1 MALVNITNLSFG
13 YDNVEIIKNLNF
25 KIEEGDYLCIIGE
38 NGVGKSTLIKVL
50 LGLKKPY
57 GGKIELGD
65 GLKQHETGYLP
76 QQTLVQKDFPA
87 TVREIVLSGCQGS
100 LGKGFFY
107 REEHKKL
114 AEENMKKMNIMDL
127 ADKSYR
133 ELSGGQQQRV
143 LFARCLCATK
153 KLIVLD
159 EPSASLDQET
169 TKEMYSIIRK
179 LNHEGTAIV
188 MISHDIE
195 TAVSE
200 AKHILLLNDHE
211 NFYGTVSEYREW
223 NGGRKQ

>member
-1 MALVNITNLSFG
+1 MALIDVKELSFG
-13 YDNVEIIKNLNF
+13 YDNVEIIKKLSF
-25 KIEEGDYLCIIGE
+25 KVDEGDYLCVIGE

-57 GGKIELGD
+57 SGTIEFGD
-65 GLKQHETGYLP
+65 GLKPHETGYLA

-107 REEHKKL
+107 KAEHKKL
-114 AEENMKKMNIMDL
+114 AEENMKRMNIYEL

-159 EPSASLDQET
+159 EPSASLDRET

-179 LNHEGTAIV
+179 LNHEGTAIL

-195 TAVSE
+195 TALAES
-200 AKHILLLNDHE
+200 KHVLMLNDHE
-211 NFYGTVSEYREW
+211 NFYGTVSEYKEW
-223 NGGRKQ
+223 KGGNV